1 MEWRELHA
9 YKPTEQSA
17 PHSAQ
22 SNHTFPLP
30 NEVARVLPADPARQ
44 VELAQGII
52 HGAFRQAA
60 AQMAGELQ
68 HLRAAVADKDSHIRS
83 LEDGLAA
90 SQDSLQD
97 ARSQLQASQEQ
108 CESLESKRASLANAL
123 HKLEAFQRNIL
134 NTLQASD
141 QAGEDAGVL
150 PPATRGVRERS
161 TQRDDRE
168 DGTANGGPLEGH
180 KQAFK
185 LHENSSLQP
194 SHIQPE
200 SLRKGPGHQSDWP
213 CRAHKE
219 DSRLFPLEGCS
230 SPHERPDQA
239 LRPPGISPHRCVSPM
254 RERSAT
260 GGVTAQRLAETAT
273 VRRASHDGTYQTP
286 DNPGQLS
293 GIAAQYAAGRP
304 YDAADIAA
312 QGRPNERLYSPHGG
326 YSSPLDIPSDMQ
338 TEEPSRNYARE
349 PKHLQ
354 PLPNGQGHAPP
365 LYHQDAEGRLAGP
378 ISHARD
384 RGYQALRS
392 HTAECGGSQSPLQ
405 YGKPNGRP
413 RSRGD
418 HSRSGPGAPES
429 LGSSNRS
436 EGREFFRRARA
447 RLSNEA
453 FSIFLQ
459 AIKDMNAGLRGRS
472 ETLQTAANVFV
483 GPDGDLYH
491 DFRALLDSHLPSR

>member
-1 MEWRELHA
+1 M
-9 YKPTEQSA
+9 
-17 PHSAQ
+17 
-22 SNHTFPLP
+22 
-30 NEVARVLPADPARQ
+30 
-44 VELAQGII
+44 
-52 HGAFRQAA
+52 
-60 AQMAGELQ
+60 
-68 HLRAAVADKDSHIRS
+68 
-83 LEDGLAA
+83 
-90 SQDSLQD
+90 
-97 ARSQLQASQEQ
+97 
-108 CESLESKRASLANAL
+108 C
-123 HKLEAFQRNIL
+123 
-134 NTLQASD
+134 
-141 QAGEDAGVL
+141 
-150 PPATRGVRERS
+150 
-161 TQRDDRE
+161 RE

-213 CRAHKE
+213 CGAHKE

-260 GGVTAQRLAETAT
+260 GRVTAQRLSETAT

-354 PLPNGQGHAPP
+354 PLPNGQGIPTTSPQLGVNCGMHAQHGIMVDFSCLGTVTYGVCVGCTGHAPP

-436 EGREFFRRARA
+436 EGREFFRRCCPASCEPHRNALPAGIYHAARKGQSVLGFWPS
-447 RLSNEA
+447 LSIHHA
-453 FSIFLQ
+453 Q
-459 AIKDMNAGLRGRS
+459 KCQMRR
-472 ETLQTAANVFV
+472 
-483 GPDGDLYH
+483 DLC
-491 DFRALLDSHLPSR
+491 